1 MGFFSKIFDDVLG
14 LDPGGGGI
22 YNVARD
28 VLGDKIADDVLGMDP
43 GGGGFIKE
51 YNVLLPMIAGYYGL
65 EALGGTEGIA
75 NMFGSGSGAAGTTF
89 TEAQLAAAS
98 ASADPIAY
106 LASATPGA
114 AVGAGEALAAGTLSS
129 GGGAAGMGGA
139 QGLSAGGGAG
149 LASMGGAQGLGSGIG
164 TGLASM
170 GGAQG
175 FGAGAASGIGSG
187 IGAGIG
193 AGTAGGF
200 LNTLGK
206 YATPIASVG
215 NALLGAYS
223 ANKAAGAQSDAAKY
237 AADLQNLQ
245 FQQSRADMMPFMQAG
260 GNAVNRLSSGLAKGG
275 EFDTPFSQAAFTQD
289 PGYTFRLSEG
299 QKQLDRMAAI
309 RGGQI
314 SGSALKAAA
323 RFGQDM
329 GSQEYNNAFNRYQTE
344 RNARLNPLQSLA
356 GVGQTSTQQIGTMG
370 ANAASNV
377 GNLTTDAAGARA
389 SGYMGVANAIGGGLN
404 QYANYQQ
411 DQQLNTLLQQAL
423 RRG

>member
-1 MGFFSKIFDDVLG
+1 MGFWSKLTDDILG

-22 YNVARD
+22 YGVARD

-43 GGGGFIKE
+43 GGGGAIGF
-51 YNVLLPMIAGYYGL
+51 YNAAIPLAAGYYGYQ
-65 EALGGTEGIA
+65 ALGGLDGITG
-75 NMFGSGSGAAGTTF
+75 MFGSGS
-89 TEAQLAAAS
+89 
-98 ASADPIAY
+98 
-106 LASATPGA
+106 
-114 AVGAGEALAAGTLSS
+114 
-129 GGGAAGMGGA
+129 GAAGMGGA

-149 LASMGGAQGLGSGIG
+149 LAGMGGAQGLGSGIG

-175 FGAGAASGIGSG
+175 LGAGAASG

-193 AGTAGGF
+193 AGLSGAGAAAGGF
-200 LNTLGK
+200 LNTLGQ
-206 YATPIASVG
+206 YANPIASVG
-215 NALLGAYS
+215 NALLGGYA
-223 ANKAAGAQSDAAKY
+223 ANKAAGTQADAARY

-245 FQQSRADMMPFMQAG
+245 YQQSRADLMPWMQAG
-260 GNAVNRLSSGLAKGG
+260 GTALNRLSTGLGKGG
-275 EFDTPFSQAAFTQD
+275 EFDKSFSQTDFTQD

-309 RGGQI
+309 RGGQL
-314 SGSALKAAA
+314 SGSSLKAAA

-329 GSQEYNNAFNRYQTE
+329 GSQEYTNAFNRYQTE

-356 GVGQTSTQQIGTMG
+356 GVGQTTAQQIGTMG